1 MTSKIM
7 KSSIAVGIAAVTVG
21 ITGCASSPYGSES
34 KLVVQK
40 RAQAMSRQEVINA
53 VQDCEAAKMRPILI
67 MAKRRVNDWDT
78 DIIIDVT
85 CGPRTQTYYF

>member
-1 MTSKIM
+1 MSMKTSILLGM
-7 KSSIAVGIAAVTVG
+7 AAVTAG

-34 KLVVQK
+34 TLVVQK

-85 CGPRTQTYYF
+85 CGPKTQTYYF

>member
-1 MTSKIM
+1 MKITM
-7 KSSIAVGIAAVTVG
+7 ISIAALATLG
-21 ITGCASSPYGSES
+21 ITGCSSSPYGSES
-34 KLVVQK
+34 KLVVHK

-85 CGPRTQTYYF
+85 CGPRTQSYYF